1 MKATSLKEAI
11 VRIFEAEPDRRF
23 MLKEIYENI
32 PNHCELTEDQKEL
45 DEKYPQPRYQ
55 HEARRIIAALE
66 KEGIIERLD
75 RDLRR
80 LKPKG

>member
-11 VRIFEAEPDRRF
+11 VGIFEAKPGKRF
-23 MLKEIYENI
+23 TLKEIYESI
-32 PNHCELTEDQKEL
+32 PSYCELTEDQKEL

-55 HEARRIIAALE
+55 HEARRTIAALE

-80 LKPKG
+80 LKPKD